1 MQALRAQTSRSPQT
15 YSNTCPILSRELTRC
30 TTRRPGCVP
39 TRATVVPCA
48 QRQSQQGVEA
58 SRAVTSATPDAPEPV
73 VERVSNSSGSR
84 KAFAKAFTSLLG
96 LQLAKPEDLDPDTL
110 RNPPFPR
117 YTPALSELSVQ
128 QLRPYF
134 LNRTYTDTDVGYL
147 AFFSAMHLVALV
159 GGPLTYSPEC
169 LQLCLA
175 GYVVTGMLGISMSY
189 HRQLSHKSFRC
200 VKPLEYLLAYC
211 GALAFEG
218 DPIEWS
224 KMHRWHHL
232 HSDTPADR
240 HSPRDGLWHSHMGWL
255 FDEALNSTRRDAQGN
270 MKDSLSPPWFYK
282 ESPAFYGWLRDTYMY
297 HQIGQG
303 VFFYLWGG
311 VPYLI
316 WGFVI
321 RVLFTMH
328 MTWLVNSAV
337 HIWGEQR
344 YQSDDSS
351 RNNWLV
357 GLLVFGDGHHN
368 NHHAFEYS
376 AAHGLEWWEV
386 DMSYYMIRILEL
398 TGLAWDVKR
407 PSATAMAAKRLPGK

>member
-1 MQALRAQTSRSPQT
+1 MRALAPVRAQPQQQTST
-15 YSNTCPILSRELTRC
+15 
-30 TTRRPGCVP
+30 
-39 TRATVVPCA
+39 AA
-48 QRQSQQGVEA
+48 KD
-58 SRAVTSATPDAPEPV
+58 AVKDLAGNEVV
-73 VERVSNSSGSR
+73 VERVSNTGGSR

-96 LQLAKPEDLDPDTL
+96 LKLSRPEDLDPDTL
-110 RNPPFPR
+110 RDPPFSR
-117 YTPALSELSVQ
+117 YTPLGSTLSVQ

-147 AFFSAMHLVALV
+147 AFFAAMHAVALV
-159 GGPLTYSPEC
+159 GGPLTFSWDC

-175 GYVVTGMLGISMSY
+175 GYVVTGMLGISISY

-200 VKPLEYLLAYC
+200 VKPLEYFFAYC

-224 KMHRWHHL
+224 KMHRWHHM
-232 HSDTPADR
+232 HSDTAADR
-240 HSPRDGLWHSHMGWL
+240 HSPRDGMWHSHMGWL
-255 FDEALNSTRRDAQGN
+255 FDEALNSTRRDSNGN
-270 MKDSLSPPWFYK
+270 MKDSLSAPWFYK
-282 ESPAFYGWLRDTYMY
+282 ESPEFYGWLRSTYMY
-297 HQIGQG
+297 HQLGQAA
-303 VFFYLWGG
+303 FFLAWGG
-311 VPYLI
+311 LPYFI

-337 HIWGEQR
+337 HIWGSQR
-344 YQSDDSS
+344 YKSDDNS

-376 AAHGLEWWEV
+376 AAHGLEWWEI
-386 DMSYYMIRILEL
+386 DTSYYLIRGLEL
-398 TGLAWDVKR
+398 AGLAWDVKR
-407 PSATAMAAKRLPGK
+407 PSAAALAAKRLPAV

>member
-1 MQALRAQTSRSPQT
+1 MTQVRVAASSRLPHIVLRAAQQKQETAT
-15 YSNTCPILSRELTRC
+15 GATA
-30 TTRRPGCVP
+30 RP
-39 TRATVVPCA
+39 AD
-48 QRQSQQGVEA
+48 SA
-58 SRAVTSATPDAPEPV
+58 SEPV
-73 VERVSNSSGSR
+73 VERVSNSGGSR
-84 KAFAKAFTSLLG
+84 KAFAKAFTGLLG
-96 LQLAKPEDLDPDTL
+96 LKLARPEDLDPDTL

-117 YTPALSELSVQ
+117 YTPLLSELSVQ

-134 LNRTYTDTDVGYL
+134 SNRTYTDTDVGYL
-147 AFFSAMHLVALV
+147 AFFAAMHAVALV

-200 VKPLEYLLAYC
+200 VKPLEFFFAYC

-282 ESPAFYGWLRDTYMY
+282 ESPQFYGWLRDTYMY

-344 YQSDDSS
+344 YKSDDSS

-376 AAHGLEWWEV
+376 AAHGLEWWEI
-386 DMSYYMIRILEL
+386 DMSYYLIRALEL
-398 TGLAWDVKR
+398 AGLAWDVKR
-407 PSATAMAAKRLPGK
+407 PSAAALAAKRLQ